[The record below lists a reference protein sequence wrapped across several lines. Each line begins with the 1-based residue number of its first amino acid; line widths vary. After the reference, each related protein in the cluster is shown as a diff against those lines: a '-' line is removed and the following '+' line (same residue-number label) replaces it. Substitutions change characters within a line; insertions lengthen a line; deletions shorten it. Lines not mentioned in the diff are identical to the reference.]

1 MRGNEKK
8 PSEIISDFIELMKTA
23 QEQCADAK
31 KKCSEL
37 DSFERHEYWD
47 HSFEFAR
54 DKSERNKLAT
64 AYQQERRK
72 RREYKDIVDFYI
84 RINDFVSSENN
95 KAVLKRL
102 NGMLSMQKHQEEYL
116 ASDRKYKGNGGEC
129 GGFDSD

>member
-1 MRGNEKK
+1 MKRNEKR

-23 QEQCADAK
+23 QEQYADAK

-47 HSFEFAR
+47 HLFEFAK

-64 AYQQERRK
+64 SFQKERKR
-72 RREYKDIVDFYI
+72 RREYKDIVDLYI

-95 KAVLKRL
+95 KAVLKRM
-102 NGMLSMQKHQEEYL
+102 NGMLTMQKNQEEYL
-116 ASDRKYKGNGGEC
+116 LSDREYKKKGGEC
-129 GGFDSD
+129 VGSNSD